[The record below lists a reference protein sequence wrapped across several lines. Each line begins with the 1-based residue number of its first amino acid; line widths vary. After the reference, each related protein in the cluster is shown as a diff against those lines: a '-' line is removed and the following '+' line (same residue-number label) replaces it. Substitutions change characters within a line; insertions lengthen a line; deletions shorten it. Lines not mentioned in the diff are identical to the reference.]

1 MFQINHINVIIK
13 NNLKLTFVYLIALS
27 VKPYKGEPKVG
38 PCHSNDSSGALKERF
53 TVMSYRFY
61 VPINLLF

>member
-1 MFQINHINVIIK
+1 MFQINHNNVIIK

-38 PCHSNDSSGALKERF
+38 PCHSNDS
-53 TVMSYRFY
+53 M
-61 VPINLLF
+61 IQ

>member
-13 NNLKLTFVYLIALS
+13 KKLTFFYLIALS

-38 PCHSNDSSGALKERF
+38 PCHSNDSSGALKKRF
-53 TVMSYRFY
+53 TGMSYRFY
-61 VPINLLF
+61 VPIDLLF

>member
-13 NNLKLTFVYLIALS
+13 KKLTFVYLIALS

-38 PCHSNDSSGALKERF
+38 PCHSNDSSGALKKG
-53 TVMSYRFY
+53 
-61 VPINLLF
+61 LQG